1 MKPSSVQI
9 YAHILFRAERRP
21 QVSST
26 STNNSE
32 LFHTN
37 SASICGKH
45 SEPNKKVKVKVKQ
58 LYG

>member
-1 MKPSSVQI
+1 MNETQQCVQI
-9 YAHILFRAERRP
+9 YAHILSRAERRP

-37 SASICGKH
+37 SASICANIQ
-45 SEPNKKVKVKVKQ
+45 SQIKKSKSK
-58 LYG
+58 